1 MISQMVSIFSGYV
14 VYYRESE
21 EVEKGIRAA
30 RWAINYLKSLKDEPD
45 KACYLDKII
54 CFSYLA
60 LAFGQDVRGRNED
73 AEDSLRE
80 AVRMAREFDANP
92 VYTLDNIAF
101 AEHIHSSHV
110 YDNGGPTAMEG
121 LRRTMDE
128 NKDITSEAFKQK
140 FEMLMKNEG

>member
-1 MISQMVSIFSGYV
+1 MKTIRFLIPVVAACVAGRYV
-14 VYYRESE
+14 LQHK
-21 EVEKGIRAA
+21 KG
-30 RWAINYLKSLKDEPD
+30 E
-45 KACYLDKII
+45 
-54 CFSYLA
+54 
-60 LAFGQDVRGRNED
+60 

-128 NKDITSEAFKQK
+128 NKDIISDAFKQK
-140 FEMLMKNEG
+140 FEMLMKNEA